1 MNTGDDSVPTGALP
15 NNGIVIAQN
24 VAVTSG
30 DRILFQCRSGSLDT
44 GVGQLVDLDG
54 NTFAIGMSAG
64 VFIVQQTG
72 GGSGSVQFR
81 NRVGAE
87 PALTAD
93 DEGVYT
99 CRIPD
104 ETGNDVDVNI
114 GVYRNGFN
122 SKDKSSGWLHHAR
135 GSSQLA
141 WCTVM
146 QDHLNKL
153 PQRKWQS

>member
-1 MNTGDDSVPTGALP
+1 MNFGDPTGVLP
-15 NNGIVIAQN
+15 NNGIVIALD
-24 VAVTSG
+24 VISG
-30 DRILFQCRSGSLDT
+30 DRIRVQCRSGSLDT
-44 GVGQLVDLDG
+44 GVGQLVDLNGD
-54 NTFAIGMSAG
+54 TFNIGQTSG
-64 VFIVQQTG
+64 VFSVENTG
-72 GGSGSVQFR
+72 SGSHPGSVQFR
-81 NRVGAE
+81 NRAGAE
-87 PALTAD
+87 TLTAA

-104 ETGNDVDVNI
+104 ETGNVVDVNI

-122 SKDKSSGWLHHAR
+122 SKDESSSWLHHVR

-146 QDHLNKL
+146 QGHLNKL

>member
-1 MNTGDDSVPTGALP
+1 MNTGDRSVPTGVLP
-15 NNGIVIAQN
+15 NNGIVIAL
-24 VAVTSG
+24 AVTSG
-30 DRILFQCRSGSLDT
+30 DRISFQCRSGSLDT

-54 NTFAIGMSAG
+54 NTFAIGTSAG

-72 GGSGSVQFR
+72 GSSGSVQFR

-87 PALTAD
+87 PALTAA

-104 ETGNDVDVNI
+104 ETGSDVDVNI

-122 SKDKSSGWLHHAR
+122 S
-135 GSSQLA
+135 
-141 WCTVM
+141 T
-146 QDHLNKL
+146 NE
-153 PQRKWQS
+153 